1 MTQLSRYFSLEEM
14 TASQMAARKR
24 IDNTPNAEQLENL
37 LDTCRQMDRVRELLG
52 YPVIVS
58 SGFRSP
64 KLNAA
69 VNGSKTSSHMSGYAV
84 DFTCPGYGSVEEVF
98 EFLKKALPNA
108 GVAYDQLIHEFPD
121 SPGSW
126 CHLGFGPEMRHQ
138 KLVYDGQYRVA

>member
-1 MTQLSRYFSLEEM
+1 MILSKYFTLEEM
-14 TASQMAARKR
+14 CASQTAARKR
-24 IDNTPNAEQLENL
+24 IDNTPTAEQLENL
-37 LDTCRQMDRVRELLG
+37 RETCRYMDRVRELLEH
-52 YPVIVS
+52 PVLVS

-69 VNGSKTSSHMSGYAV
+69 VGGSKTSSHMLGYAV

-98 EFLKKALPNA
+98 EYLKQALPGSGIN
-108 GVAYDQLIHEFPD
+108 YDQLIHEFPD

-126 CHLGFGPEMRHQ
+126 VHLGFGPEMRHQ